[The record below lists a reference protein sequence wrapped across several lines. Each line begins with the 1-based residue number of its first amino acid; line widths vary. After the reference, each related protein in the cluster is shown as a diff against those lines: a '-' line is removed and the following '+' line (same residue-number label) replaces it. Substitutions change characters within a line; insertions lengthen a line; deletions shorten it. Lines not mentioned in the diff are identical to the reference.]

1 MAWLEVKGGPRDQS
15 GCTSGTIT
23 FQYPVRYVDLLGNA
37 SIAYYTA
44 VWDPATNTIKDAITS
59 GAMFVLGGAEG
70 DPVPPRIRVIEELQF
85 SDGTTRRQAFWARP
99 IATDEAGLEWDYS
112 VPEPGYNVVDGG
124 NLQESLQAIME
135 AVETISSP
143 VSVAVTSGVL
153 ANGASANVDLQTIGR
168 KASLW
173 AVTAHNAA
181 GLWWIRAYSTS
192 AQRTDDA
199 DRSHTVDPA
208 DKNAC
213 LFELLLDATITVPY
227 VLDARVSNRDTPKVP
242 KIYLAITN
250 LSGASGTLNLTLEAM
265 IEEA

>member
-124 NLQESLQAIME
+124 NLQLSLQALT
-135 AVETISSP
+135 TITQP
-143 VSVAVTSGVL
+143 TIASGNL
-153 ANGASANVDLQTIGR
+153 ANGARAQITSADFGQA
-168 KASLW
+168 ASLRAIRW
-173 AVTAHNAA
+173 TVIT
-181 GLWWIRAYSTS
+181 GDWWIRLYGS
-192 AQRTDDA
+192 AAARAA
-199 DRSHTVDPA
+199 DLTRNPTADPA
-208 DKNAC
+208 DNSAPLLEYTLKASHVAPLP
-213 LFELLLDATITVPY
+213 LFGIHFTNLETPRLAAAYWTI
-227 VLDARVSNRDTPKVP
+227 D
-242 KIYLAITN
+242 N
-250 LSGASGTLNLTLEAM
+250 LSGGAGSITLTVETL
-265 IEEA
+265 IEVP